1 MTDSILDN
9 NLITFLIMMACV
21 AGLIGLFMGLSVWFG
36 PSKTSRAK
44 ESPFECGWVVEAD
57 AWQPFPIKYYL
68 VAILFIIF
76 DVEVAFLY
84 PWAVSFGNL
93 GMVGFVSM
101 MVFLAILLV
110 GLYYAIKKR
119 VLDWK

>member
-1 MTDSILDN
+1 MTDSILN
-9 NLITFLIMMACV
+9 SNLITFLVLAACV
-21 AGLIGLFMGLSVWFG
+21 GGLIMLFIGLSVWFG
-36 PSKTSRAK
+36 PSKTSK
-44 ESPFECGWVVEAD
+44 TKDSPFECGWIVDAD

-84 PWAVSFGNL
+84 PWAVSFGAL
-93 GMVGFVSM
+93 GMVGFTSM
-101 MVFLAILLV
+101 MVFLGILAV

>member
-1 MTDSILDN
+1 MIESILDN
-9 NLITFLIMMACV
+9 NLITFLILLVSVGALV
-21 AGLIGLFMGLSVWFG
+21 GLFIGLSVFLG
-36 PSKTSRAK
+36 PKRTSKVK
-44 ESPFECGWVVEAD
+44 DSPFECGWIVTTD
-57 AWQPFPIKYYL
+57 AWRPFPIKYYL

-93 GMVGFVSM
+93 GMAGFISM
-101 MVFLAILLV
+101 MIFLAILFV

-119 VLDWK
+119 VLDWR

>member
-1 MTDSILDN
+1 MPDSILNN
-9 NLITFLIMMACV
+9 NLVIFLILLGSV
-21 AGLIGLFMGLSVWFG
+21 GGLVGLFIALSVFLG
-36 PSKTSRAK
+36 PKKTSKTK
-44 ESPFECGWVVEAD
+44 ESPFECGWIVTTD
-57 AWQPFPIKYYL
+57 AWRPFPIKYYL

-101 MVFLAILLV
+101 MIFLAILFV

-119 VLDWK
+119 VLDWR